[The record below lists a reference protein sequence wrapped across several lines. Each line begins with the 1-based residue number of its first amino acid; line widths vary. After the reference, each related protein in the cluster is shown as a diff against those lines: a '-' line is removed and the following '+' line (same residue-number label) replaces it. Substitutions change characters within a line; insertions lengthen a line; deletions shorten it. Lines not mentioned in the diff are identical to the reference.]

1 MSHETEEWRKIWREA
16 DLWFRNWHEEFE
28 IFLPE
33 HWKVS
38 KLGLWRDPY
47 IKSRKCMSLKFTEE
61 LWIMA
66 MKNDAKFEYE
76 LTNWL
81 VVSKLTW
88 VVWPI
93 LTWALKSLWKLRFNG
108 ILLKKVYNFWAEK
121 NTEELCLTALKI
133 DAKYEG
139 KMTCAFKNEIRNLV
153 NFHRLKDSYFILES
167 KMAELDQDKNS
178 KQLDRP
184 DAVRKLIL
192 LWK

>member
-1 MSHETEEWRKIWREA
+1 M
-16 DLWFRNWHEEFE
+16 
-28 IFLPE
+28 
-33 HWKVS
+33 
-38 KLGLWRDPY
+38 
-47 IKSRKCMSLKFTEE
+47 
-61 LWIMA
+61 
-66 MKNDAKFEYE
+66 
-76 LTNWL
+76 
-81 VVSKLTW
+81 
-88 VVWPI
+88 
-93 LTWALKSLWKLRFNG
+93 
-108 ILLKKVYNFWAEK
+108 
-121 NTEELCLTALKI
+121 TALKI